1 MKSTT
6 RKLTAVMLAVAAF
19 PAATAVAQ
27 TYPSKPVRLVVPFP
41 AGGMLDIVART
52 VAAPMAQSFTHNAI
66 VDNRPGGS
74 TIIGADLVARAPA
87 DGYTVL
93 ILGSVLTINAA
104 VRSKL
109 PYDTL
114 KDFSA
119 VARIGAS
126 PMLIAVHPSLPVKT
140 VRDLVS
146 LARAH
151 PGQLTYATSG
161 AATPMHLAMETFK
174 GLAKADITH
183 VPYQGGAPALV
194 ATQGGHTS
202 MLILPVAD
210 AFPHI
215 MAARLRAIS
224 VTSNTRSDV
233 LKDVPTIAESGFPG
247 FDMSFWFGAWVPAA
261 TPKVAVNRL
270 GAEIVR
276 VLQLPEVKG
285 SLARLG
291 ISAAPLGPEAF
302 DSFFRAEV
310 QRYVKIVNETKF
322 KLD

>member
-1 MKSTT
+1 MKSAT
-6 RKLTAVMLAVAAF
+6 RKLTAAILAVAAF
-19 PAATAVAQ
+19 PAATALAQ

-41 AGGMLDIVART
+41 PGGTLDIVART
-52 VAAPMAQSFTHNAI
+52 VAVPMAQSFTQNVI
-66 VDNRPGGS
+66 VDNRPGGV

-119 VARIGAS
+119 VARIAAS
-126 PMLIAVHPSLPVKT
+126 PMIIAVHPSLPVKT

-183 VPYQGGAPALV
+183 VPYQGGVPALV

-202 MLILPVAD
+202 MLVLPVSD
-210 AFPHI
+210 ARPYV

-224 VTSNTRSDV
+224 VTSNTRSDT

-247 FDMSFWFGAWVPAA
+247 FDMSVWFGAWVPAA
-261 TPKVAVNRL
+261 TPKDAVNRL
-270 GAEIVR
+270 SAEILR

-285 SLARLG
+285 SLARQG